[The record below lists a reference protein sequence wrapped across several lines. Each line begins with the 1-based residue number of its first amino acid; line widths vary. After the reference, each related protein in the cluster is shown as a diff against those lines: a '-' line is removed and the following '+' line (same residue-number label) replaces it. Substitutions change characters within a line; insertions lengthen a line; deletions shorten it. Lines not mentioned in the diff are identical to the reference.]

1 MTQITLE
8 FSSESELVRLLEM
21 LRQFEVR
28 IVRTV
33 SRKGKKH
40 REMEEFYNQF
50 RIDLSNFKF
59 DREEA
64 NER

>member
-8 FSSESELVRLLEM
+8 FSSESELARLLEV
-21 LRQFEVR
+21 LQQFEVR
-28 IVRTV
+28 IVKTA
-33 SRKGKKH
+33 SRKDKKH

-50 RIDLSNFKF
+50 RLDLSNFKF

>member
-8 FSSESELVRLLEM
+8 FSSESELARLLEV
-21 LRQFEVR
+21 LQQFEVR
-28 IVRTV
+28 IVKTT
-33 SRKGKKH
+33 SRKDKKH

-50 RIDLSNFKF
+50 RLDLSNFKF